1 MVKVEVYFSP
11 VCPHCPGARKLVTEV
26 VSQFGGSVEVEEV
39 NTYTK
44 EGMERGMA
52 NQVMA
57 VPTVFVDGER
67 KFVGF
72 PFSRQDLEDSIRQA
86 QGDSP

>member
-11 VCPHCPGARKLVTEV
+11 VCPHCSGAKKLIAEV
-26 VSQFGGSVEVEEV
+26 ASQFGGSVEVEEV

-67 KFVGF
+67 MFVGF
-72 PFSRQDLEDSIRQA
+72 PFSRQDLEDSISQA
-86 QGDSP
+86 LGDSP

>member
-1 MVKVEVYFSP
+1 MVKIEVYFSP
-11 VCPHCPGARKLVTEV
+11 VCPHCPGAKKLVAEV
-26 VSQFGGSVEVEEV
+26 ASRYGDSVEVEEV